1 MCGATEIAFQKT
13 IGMNPGI
20 HGTKHELHGPYP
32 VVDSDRLIDIASHE
46 ADRFCFAPF
55 TSRQT
60 GSRMTRIGR
69 LAHAFISDDQGA
81 AMIEYAL
88 LAVLIAM
95 VVAIAALTLGQAISN
110 QFNKVS
116 TCVNTPSSAHC
127 SPA

>member
-1 MCGATEIAFQKT
+1 
-13 IGMNPGI
+13 MNPGI
-20 HGTKHELHGPYP
+20 DGTKYELHGPYR
-32 VVDSDRLIDIASHE
+32 VVDFDRLTNIASHE
-46 ADRFCFAPF
+46 ADTFCFAHSPHD
-55 TSRQT
+55 RQ
-60 GSRMTRIGR
+60 GVRMTRIGR
-69 LAHAFISDDQGA
+69 LAHAFISDDRGA

-116 TCVNTPSSAHC
+116 NCVSSPSTAHC

>member
-1 MCGATEIAFQKT
+1 
-13 IGMNPGI
+13 
-20 HGTKHELHGPYP
+20 
-32 VVDSDRLIDIASHE
+32 
-46 ADRFCFAPF
+46 
-55 TSRQT
+55 
-60 GSRMTRIGR
+60 MTRIGR

-116 TCVNTPSSAHC
+116 NCIGGPSTAHC

>member
-1 MCGATEIAFQKT
+1 
-13 IGMNPGI
+13 
-20 HGTKHELHGPYP
+20 
-32 VVDSDRLIDIASHE
+32 
-46 ADRFCFAPF
+46 
-55 TSRQT
+55 
-60 GSRMTRIGR
+60 MTRIRR

-81 AMIEYAL
+81 AMVEYAL

-95 VVAIAALTLGQAISN
+95 VVALAALTLGQAISN

>member
-1 MCGATEIAFQKT
+1 
-13 IGMNPGI
+13 
-20 HGTKHELHGPYP
+20 
-32 VVDSDRLIDIASHE
+32 
-46 ADRFCFAPF
+46 
-55 TSRQT
+55 
-60 GSRMTRIGR
+60 MTRIGR